1 MQHKHVYEYAIVRVV
16 PLVEREEFINVGV
29 IVFCKKQKFI
39 RMRYHLPVAKIL
51 ALCPNAD
58 IDEIGAN
65 LDAFMKIAAGEKDGG
80 PIALLDEAERF
91 RWLTA
96 VRSAS
101 IQTSRPHPGIS
112 ANIEETIDKLFNELV
127 GVNV

>member
-1 MQHKHVYEYAIVRVV
+1 MQQRHIYNYAVIRVV

-29 IVFCKKQKFI
+29 ILFCKKQKYI
-39 RMRYHLPVAKIL
+39 RVMAKMRDEMIL
-51 ALCPNAD
+51 ALKPDAEL
-58 IDEIGAN
+58 DEIAAN
-65 LDAFMKIAAGEKDGG
+65 LEAFRKIAAGEKDGG
-80 PIALLDEAERF
+80 PIAEMDVPERF

-112 ANIEETIDKLFNELV
+112 LNLDETLNNLFKEMVL
-127 GVNV
+127 

>member
-16 PLVEREEFINVGV
+16 PLVEREEFINAGV
-29 IVFCKKQKFI
+29 IVFCKKKKFI
-39 RMRYHLPVAKIL
+39 SMRYHLPEKKVL
-51 ALCPNAD
+51 ALCPKAD
-58 IDEIGAN
+58 LEEIRAN
-65 LDAFMKIAAGEKDGG
+65 LEAFSKIASGDKNGG

-112 ANIEETIDKLFNELV
+112 ENIEETANKLFNDLV
-127 GVNV
+127 SH